1 MRNITGRI
9 LLGLGGFL
17 LVAGVLATVWAPGMI
32 KKTPE
37 DVNTT
42 TRLSGTLQKLEDD
55 PVPIRATSVTKTD
68 AEATDDQTAVW
79 VNTVCVVVDQGNPP
93 DCGSSDSDE
102 RLFKAD
108 VDVFATDRVS
118 AEAVNDID
126 TLPADATPHE
136 GLVNKWP
143 FDAEKQD
150 YPYWDG
156 TTGQAVTAAYDR
168 TENLEG
174 IEAYVYKVEISDAPI
189 EIMEGVPGTYDTVK
203 EIWVEPRTGA
213 VINQTED
220 QQRYLEDGSR
230 AVSIQLAFSDEQLA
244 TSIAD
249 AEENLAG
256 LDLMLRTVPMI
267 GFIGG
272 GLCLL
277 AGAGLLLTGRPSG
290 SRREATLSDEERVSV
305 SA

>member
-17 LVAGVLATVWAPGMI
+17 LVAGVLATVWAPGVV

-37 DVNTT
+37 DVDQT
-42 TRLSGTLQKLEDD
+42 TRLSGTLQKLDDD
-55 PVPIRATSVTKTD
+55 PVPVRATSITKTD
-68 AEATDDQTAVW
+68 ADASDDETNVW
-79 VNTVCVVVDQGNPP
+79 VNTVCVVVDEGNPP
-93 DCGSSDSDE
+93 DCGESDEDE

-108 VDVFATDRVS
+108 VDVFATDRVD
-118 AEAVNDID
+118 ALAVNDVD

-143 FDAEKQD
+143 FDAEKKT

-156 TTGQAVTAAYDR
+156 TTGEAVEAVYDR
-168 TENLEG
+168 TENLDG
-174 IEAYVYKVEISDAPI
+174 VEAYVYRVEISDAPV

-203 EIWVEPRTGA
+203 EIWIEPRTGA
-213 VINQTED
+213 VVNQTED
-220 QQRYLEDGSR
+220 QQRYLDDGTR
-230 AVSIQLAFSDEQLA
+230 AVSIQLEFSDEQLA

-249 AEENLAG
+249 AKDNIAS
-256 LDLMLRTVPMI
+256 LDLMLRTVPLV

-277 AGAGLLLTGRPSG
+277 AGTGLLVSGRRVA
-290 SRREATLSDEERVSV
+290 SRREAELEGDRVAV

>member
-37 DVNTT
+37 DVDTT

-55 PVPIRATSVTKTD
+55 AVPIRATSVTKTD
-68 AEATDDQTAVW
+68 SEASNDEANVW
-79 VNTVCVVVDQGNPP
+79 INTVCVVVDQGNPP
-93 DCGSSDSDE
+93 DCGDSDTAE

-108 VDVFATDRVS
+108 VDVFATDRVD
-118 AEAVNDID
+118 ALAVNDVD

-143 FDAEKQD
+143 FDSEKKD

-156 TTGQAVTAAYDR
+156 STGQAVTAAYDR

-174 IEAYVYKVEISDAPI
+174 IEAYVYRVEISDAPI

-220 QQRYLEDGSR
+220 QQRYLEDGSQ
-230 AVSIQLAFSDEQLA
+230 AVSIQLAFSEDQLA
-244 TSIAD
+244 TSISD
-249 AEENLAG
+249 AEENIAG
-256 LDLMLRTVPMI
+256 LDLMLRTVPLV
-267 GFIGG
+267 GWIGG

-277 AGAGLLLTGRPSG
+277 AGAGLLLTGRRAG
-290 SRREATLSDEERVSV
+290 ARREAAVEPDRVAV
-305 SA
+305 